1 MADLPGLIEGAHHG
15 AGLGHEFLRHVE
27 RTRVIL
33 HVIDMAAT
41 EGREP
46 YADFLKINQ
55 ELEQYNAKLLECPH
69 IIVANKMDVAEA
81 EDNLSVFREQLHA
94 NGIDYPVFAVSTVTK
109 LGLRELLLK
118 TMEVLE
124 QTPVETSFEDAE
136 EERIIYRLKNEQAID
151 GKLFDIRIEDGVY
164 VIDSIAIEKLM
175 KRTNFR
181 TEQSIMRFAHTMRKM
196 GIDEALRKL
205 GAKDG
210 DPVRIGK
217 FEFEFVEHQ

>member
-1 MADLPGLIEGAHHG
+1 
-15 AGLGHEFLRHVE
+15 
-27 RTRVIL
+27 
-33 HVIDMAAT
+33 MAAT
-41 EGREP
+41 EGRDP

-55 ELEQYNAKLLECPH
+55 ELEQYNATLIECPH

-81 EDNLSVFREQLHA
+81 EENLAVFREQLEA
-94 NGIDYPVFAVSTVTK
+94 NGIEYPVFAVSTVTK
-109 LGLRELLLK
+109 QGLRELLLK

-124 QTPVETSFEDAE
+124 QTPVETSFEDVE
-136 EERIIYRLKNEQAID
+136 EERVIYRLKNQQTSE

-164 VIDSIAIEKLM
+164 IIDSVSIEKLM